1 MATIK
6 AGILVRMEA
15 KPGKEAEV
23 EKFLIDALSLVEAE
37 AQTPVWFAIRLGA
50 TTFGIFDAFADDAAR
65 QQHVNGKVAAALMAR
80 ADELFAAPPV
90 FEMPDVLAH
99 KLP

>member
-1 MATIK
+1 MPFTLPK
-6 AGILVRMEA
+6 L
-15 KPGKEAEV
+15 
-23 EKFLIDALSLVEAE
+23 L
-37 AQTPVWFAIRLGA
+37 
-50 TTFGIFDAFADDAAR
+50 AFADDAAR